1 MCNTVRHSRGE
12 VKRVFLR
19 LPRKGGCAHISAH
32 GWRTRTGG
40 PYGLAYLTDR
50 DGGTPV
56 VTIKA
61 YEVTHT
67 PPHEGDRM
75 TTHIAQADDG
85 KHGGEPSDKP
95 WVPDPAPAPS
105 PDGSRPQK
113 HGPQS

>member
-1 MCNTVRHSRGE
+1 M
-12 VKRVFLR
+12 
-19 LPRKGGCAHISAH
+19 
-32 GWRTRTGG
+32 
-40 PYGLAYLTDR
+40 
-50 DGGTPV
+50 

-61 YEVTHT
+61 YEVTHA
-67 PPHEGDRM
+67 PPHEEDRM